1 MNENKKNYLSKILS
15 SEKSRTVFIIVGI
28 LAMVLIFLS
37 SGKDKNNNEIAADNF
52 DTATYQEKLSQ
63 EILSMV
69 ENIEGVGRA
78 KVMLT
83 LEDSYEYIYLD
94 DGETLQKI
102 NEPTIRGVV
111 VACEGA
117 SSAKVSAEITDLL
130 RTVLNVPANKVC
142 VTKLT

>member
-1 MNENKKNYLSKILS
+1 MNESKKNYLNKILS
-15 SEKSRTVFIIVGI
+15 SDKSRTVFIIAGI
-28 LAMVLIFLS
+28 LAMVLIFIS
-37 SGKDKNNNEIAADNF
+37 TGKDKNKEAVKNNF
-52 DTATYQEKLSQ
+52 DTATYQENLTQ

-117 SSAKVSAEITDLL
+117 SSAKVSAEITELL

>member
-1 MNENKKNYLSKILS
+1 MDENKKNYLSKILS
-15 SEKSRTVFIIVGI
+15 SEKSRTVFIIMGI
-28 LAMVLIFLS
+28 LAMVLIFLT
-37 SGKDKNNNEIAADNF
+37 SGKDKNQSEVTLDKF
-52 DTATYQEKLSQ
+52 DTNAYQQCLSD
-63 EILSMV
+63 EILSMI
-69 ENIEGVGRA
+69 ENIDGVGRA
-78 KVMLT
+78 KVMIT

-94 DGETLQKI
+94 DGETLQKV

-142 VTKLT
+142 VSKLT

>member
-1 MNENKKNYLSKILS
+1 MNENKRNYLNKILS
-15 SEKSRTVFIIVGI
+15 SDKSRTVFIIAGL
-28 LAMVLIFLS
+28 LAIVLIFIS
-37 SGKDKNNNEIAADNF
+37 NVKDKNSNETVTDNF
-52 DTATYQEKLSQ
+52 NTAVYQENLRR

-69 ENIEGVGRA
+69 ENIEGVGKA

-117 SSAKVSAEITDLL
+117 SSAKVSAEITELL

>member
-1 MNENKKNYLSKILS
+1 
-15 SEKSRTVFIIVGI
+15 
-28 LAMVLIFLS
+28 
-37 SGKDKNNNEIAADNF
+37 
-52 DTATYQEKLSQ
+52 
-63 EILSMV
+63 
-69 ENIEGVGRA
+69 
-78 KVMLT
+78 MLT